1 MSNSL
6 SPYSKAI
13 AGIVGTVTVS
23 LGTAMADG
31 DLTSKEAIV
40 ALGAGLVI
48 GGGLVYVAPRNSA
61 E

>member
-1 MSNSL
+1 MSKYL
-6 SPYSKAI
+6 APFSKAI
-13 AGIVGTVTVS
+13 AGAIGTVTVS

-48 GGGLVYVAPRNSA
+48 GGGLVYAAPKNA
-61 E
+61 A

>member
-1 MSNSL
+1 MKNAL
-6 SPYSKAI
+6 APYSKAI

-31 DLTSKEAIV
+31 DLTSKEAVV

-48 GGGLVYVAPRNSA
+48 GGGLVYAAPKNA